1 MLVLTADQK
10 VTLTVAYQDRYG
22 NPAPVDGAPTWE
34 TSADGIVTVTPSED
48 GMSADVVTVGQIGT
62 VQVRA
67 TADAMPGAE
76 VKMIIG
82 VLDIQVVGGEAR
94 LVSLTAGSASSKD
107 VTDDVAPLDNDV
119 PEEENP
125 DPEPEPAPPQP

>member
-10 VTLTVAYQDRYG
+10 VVLTASYQDRYG
-22 NPAPVDGAPTWE
+22 NPAPIDGQPAWE

-48 GMSADVVTVGQIGT
+48 GLSAEVVTVGQIGT

-67 TADAMPGAE
+67 SADAVPGSE
-76 VKMIIG
+76 TKLIIG

-94 LVSLTAGSASSKD
+94 VVTLSAGTASSKD
-107 VTDDVAPLDNDV
+107 VTEDPAPEDDV
-119 PEEENP
+119 PEEETP
-125 DPEPEPAPPQP
+125 DPEVPQA

>member
-10 VTLTVAYQDRYG
+10 VVLTASYQDRYG
-22 NPAPVDGAPTWE
+22 NPAPIDGQPTWE

-48 GMSADVVTVGQIGT
+48 GLSAEVVTVGQIGT

-67 TADAMPGAE
+67 SADAVPGAE
-76 VKMIIG
+76 TKLIIG

-94 LVSLTAGSASSKD
+94 VVTLQAGTASSKD
-107 VTDDVAPLDNDV
+107 VTEDPAPDADV

-125 DPEPEPAPPQP
+125 DPAS

>member
-10 VTLTVAYQDRYG
+10 VTLTASYQDRYG
-22 NPAPVDGAPTWE
+22 NPAPIDGQPTWE
-34 TSADGIVTVTPSED
+34 TSADGIVTVTPSE
-48 GMSADVVTVGQIGT
+48 GGLSAEIVTVGQIGT

-67 TADAMPGAE
+67 TADALPGAE
-76 VKMIIG
+76 TKMIIG

-94 LVSLTAGSASSKD
+94 VVTLMAGTASSKD
-107 VTDDVAPLDNDV
+107 TTEDPVPDDDV

-125 DPEPEPAPPQP
+125 DPDAP

>member
-10 VTLTVAYQDRYG
+10 VVLTPSYEDRYG
-22 NPAPVDGAPTWE
+22 NPAPIDGQPTWE

-48 GMSADVVTVGQIGT
+48 GLSAEVVTVGQIGT

-67 TADAMPGAE
+67 TADAVPGAE
-76 VKMIIG
+76 TKLIIG

-94 LVSLTAGSASSKD
+94 VVTLQAGIASSKD
-107 VTDDVAPLDNDV
+107 VTEDPVPADDV

-125 DPEPEPAPPQP
+125 DPAP